1 HNFRLVVIGARTSHV
16 LKATAGKDFVDLKFN
31 LFQKEVIE
39 ILSSSKALILPSSY
53 ETFSYAVLEALAC
66 GTPAIVSEA
75 IPDEV
80 VINGFN
86 GFRVRSFNPDDYA
99 KTLLKI
105 FENNDE
111 WYRISKNAVE
121 FSKQFDHIEIA
132 KRYLSLISTSESLF

>member
-1 HNFRLVVIGARTSHV
+1 DVIVHIGTRDIKNVDISVKTVEILRNLGHNFRLVVI
-16 LKATAGKDFVDLKFN
+16 
-31 LFQKEVIE
+31 
-39 ILSSSKALILPSSY
+39 
-53 ETFSYAVLEALAC
+53 EALAC

-99 KTLLKI
+99 KALLKI